1 MDVVTGIVVAV
12 VTALLLVGGGVAV
25 GFTALFRRRGD
36 RSIAASTTTG
46 SPAFGFGSAPITE
59 LNTRAGSALVRL
71 DDAVRAADHE
81 LGFAIAQF
89 GAEQSREFGRSIAA
103 ARAKLAEAFRLRQ
116 ALDDSTPDSER
127 QQREWTLQIIA
138 LCDQA
143 EKILSDQDAA
153 FTVLRQ
159 REVGAADALTELRS
173 RIAATRERL
182 QPARAAVERL
192 ASRYSPAVVAG
203 VSTNVSRAEAVLAEA
218 TSLADSAAP
227 AVTETGVSA
236 VSATLQDASQAA
248 HRAEQ
253 LLDAIDRTERD
264 LAAADEAVEAL
275 RGSTRSDLDEARR
288 QRDTAPD
295 AETGRAII
303 DAMAEVDGVIEARG
317 GPRDPVSELDRL
329 GAAVA
334 HLDLALASARN
345 QADRLTHARAAYAG
359 TLVSAASQ
367 IAVTRELIGSRG
379 GGVSAR
385 TKLAEAERQY
395 ALAQAETDPV
405 AALDTVRRAVTLARD
420 ADALARYRS

>member
-12 VTALLLVGGGVAV
+12 VTALVLIGGGVAV
-25 GFTALFRRRGD
+25 GFVALFRRRGD
-36 RSIAASTTTG
+36 RGIALSTVG
-46 SPAFGFGSAPITE
+46 SPAFGFGSAPIAE

-89 GAEQSREFGRSIAA
+89 GAEQSREFGQSIGS

-116 ALDDSTPDSER
+116 ALDDSTPDSDR

-138 LCDQA
+138 LCEQA
-143 EKILSDQDAA
+143 QKILSDQDAA
-153 FTVLRQ
+153 FTVMRQ
-159 REVGAADALTELRS
+159 REVGAAGALTDLRS
-173 RIAATRERL
+173 RIAATQQRL
-182 QPARAAVERL
+182 QPARDALARL
-192 ASRYSPAVVAG
+192 ESRYSPAVVAA
-203 VSTNVSRAEAVLAEA
+203 VSANPSEAEAALAEA
-218 TSLADSAAP
+218 TALADSAAP

-236 VSATLQDASQAA
+236 VSGTLQTAAQAA
-248 HRAEQ
+248 QRAEQ
-253 LLDAIDRTERD
+253 LLDAIERTERD
-264 LAAADEAVEAL
+264 LQAADDALAAL
-275 RGSTRSDLDEARR
+275 RSSTRSDLAEAKR

-303 DAMAEVDGVIEARG
+303 DAMAEVDSVIEPHG
-317 GPRDPVSELDRL
+317 GPVDPVSDLDRI

-345 QADRLTHARAAYAG
+345 QADRLAHARAAYAG

-379 GGVSAR
+379 GAVSAR

-405 AALDTVRRAVTLARD
+405 AALDTIRRAVTLVRD